1 MDESDNFSE
10 DSSKIVVYDKPIPA
24 FTSADI
30 AQKHS
35 RTKSADRY
43 INEQMECELE
53 SYKEEIE
60 KKFKKSEMKGY
71 MFPRKVT
78 LKKRE
83 IPAIVEYLDPK
94 QTFIT

>member
-1 MDESDNFSE
+1 MEC
-10 DSSKIVVYDKPIPA
+10 VKPIPA

-30 AQKHS
+30 ALKHN

-60 KKFKKSEMKGY
+60 RKFKKSDMNKY
-71 MFPRKVT
+71 VFPRQAFLQQK
-78 LKKRE
+78 
-83 IPAIVEYLDPK
+83 
-94 QTFIT
+94 